1 MDDNNDN
8 DNDGNSD
15 NDNDR
20 AIHLCVSAF
29 PEFWKTFGLSQLLR
43 AADTHLI
50 FCQG

>member
-29 PEFWKTFGLSQLLR
+29 PEF
-43 AADTHLI
+43 
-50 FCQG
+50 